1 MSGPAKRPVRVLTE
15 MSPAADHAHRIVARK
30 LAKRIL
36 ASALFND
43 YPTALLYATGEIE
56 LALAAATRR
65 TAPPHTIAGLR
76 GRQ

>member
-1 MSGPAKRPVRVLTE
+1 MTGPTKRPVRVLTE

-30 LAKRIL
+30 LAKQIL

-43 YPTALLYATGEIE
+43 YPTAFEYAVTEIE
-56 LALAAATRR
+56 LALSASARR
-65 TAPPHTIAGLR
+65 PVQPSTIAGLR